1 MRVSYGNSELC
12 IVCIDDLPSF
22 YAGDLGYPKGTY
34 ILCAITNVTKDIYT
48 TPVFGSL
55 DEVFKKGYELE
66 RREDWFFYVYENDII
81 ILNSGSRFLKFC
93 MA

>member
-12 IVCIDDLPSF
+12 IVCADDLPLIYSR
-22 YAGDLGYPKGTY
+22 DLNYPKGTY
-34 ILCAITNVTKDIYT
+34 ILCVITNTSKDIYV

-55 DEVFKKGYELE
+55 EEVFRKGYELE
-66 RREDWFFYVYENDII
+66 MGENWFFYVYENDII
-81 ILNSGSRFLKFC
+81 ILNSNSRFLKFC

>member
-34 ILCAITNVTKDIYT
+34 ILCAITNVSKDIYV

-55 DEVFKKGYELE
+55 DEVYKKGYELE
-66 RREDWFFYVYENDII
+66 KREDWFFYVYENDII